1 MILLNMA
8 HQGGSIMINKLS
20 EKGQALVLI
29 TLAAIGLF
37 AFAALA
43 IDSSRAYSNKR
54 HAQNAADTAALAGAL
69 AYAREGNTTNIE
81 TVALAR
87 ATTNGYENVV
97 GDPSTVVTV
106 VVTDVPNPADCPGK
120 AKGKDITVTIESYIN
135 ATFARIIGR
144 DTLDSGATATA
155 RACGFKF
162 VPLFDGNAV
171 VGLNDTINPSC
182 ALAFDT
188 GNSSSVTWRIEGG
201 GVFSNSCAFSK
212 DDDTVTF
219 DPGLC
224 VSMPPGGV
232 AGGDWDCTPQ
242 PAAGYDWEDYVL
254 ANMPPNPCGT
264 GGIGIHVDEDNPPTP
279 FSNGVYCIDNFDKL
293 DSTDITL
300 DNATL
305 YVTDDDFSLKFA
317 GGGGFFGNATKP
329 GTYPGS
335 DDYADYYLV
344 VEPAEFCEKFS
355 DNTNSQVIE
364 WRGNG
369 TGTFYGTVFAPS
381 ACLDLRGN
389 GSAEGMHSQ
398 IIGWI
403 VGSNGTADTY
413 INYKVDENHQ
423 IPISPNISIL
433 K

>member
-1 MILLNMA
+1 MTIKI
-8 HQGGSIMINKLS
+8 G
-20 EKGQALVLI
+20 EKGQALVLV

-69 AYAREGNTTNIE
+69 TYAREGNTNDIE
-81 TVALAR
+81 AIALAR
-87 ATTNGYENVV
+87 AASNGYQNIA
-97 GDPSTVVTV
+97 GDPSTLVTV
-106 VVTDVPNPADCPGK
+106 VVTDVPNPAECPGK
-120 AKGKDITVTIESYIN
+120 AQGKDITVTIESYVN

-144 DTLDSGATATA
+144 DTLASGATATA

-162 VPLFDGNAV
+162 VPLFDGHAI
-171 VGLNDTINPSC
+171 VGLNDTMSPSC

-188 GNSSSVTWRIEGG
+188 GNSSSVTWKIEGG

-224 VSMPPGGV
+224 VSMPPGGM
-232 AGGDWDCTPQ
+232 AKGDWDCTPQ
-242 PAAGYDWEDYVL
+242 PGSGYDWEDYVL
-254 ANMPPNPCGT
+254 AHMPPDPCEGP
-264 GGIGIHVDEDNPPTP
+264 GHIGIDPLPGQTEFKD
-279 FSNGVYCIDNFDKL
+279 GVYCITNMEEFTKKNV
-293 DSTDITL
+293 TL

-305 YVTDDDFSLKFA
+305 WVEDAVFSLRYS
-317 GGGGFFGNATKP
+317 GNAGDGGLF
-329 GTYPGS
+329 GTPTRAGSYPGS
-335 DDYADYYLV
+335 DPYDNYYMI
-344 VEPAEFCEKFS
+344 VEPAAVCPKLS
-355 DNTNSQVIE
+355 DNHSQVLE
-364 WRGNG
+364 WKGNG
-369 TGTFYGTVFAPS
+369 EGSFSGTIFAPS

-389 GSAEGMHSQ
+389 ANGEALHSQ

-403 VGSNGTADTY
+403 VGSNGTADVY
-413 INYKVDENHQ
+413 VNYQIGENHQ
-423 IPISPNISIL
+423 IPISPNISLL

>member
-1 MILLNMA
+1 MFVSQTL
-8 HQGGSIMINKLS
+8 HHGGFIMVIKPS
-20 EKGQALVLI
+20 ERGQALVLI

-69 AYAREGNTTNIE
+69 SYAREATTTNIE

-87 ATTNGYENVV
+87 AASNGYENIA

-106 VVTDVPNPADCPGK
+106 TVTDVPKPADCPGK
-120 AKGKDITVTIESYIN
+120 AKGKDITVTIDSYIN
-135 ATFARIIGR
+135 ATFAKIIGR
-144 DTLDSGATATA
+144 ETLAGGATATA

-162 VPLFDGNAV
+162 VPLFDGHAV
-171 VGLNDTINPSC
+171 VGLNNNVSPSC

-188 GNSSSVTWRIEGG
+188 GNSSSVTWRVEGG
-201 GVFSNSCAFSK
+201 GIFSNSCAFSK
-212 DDDTVTF
+212 DDETVTF
-219 DPGLC
+219 DPGKC
-224 VSMPPGGV
+224 IATVGGTDPH
-232 AGGDWDCTPQ
+232 DWDCTPQ
-242 PAAGYDWEDYVL
+242 PANPYDWEDYVL
-254 ANMPPNPCGT
+254 ANMPPNPCVS
-264 GGIGIHVDEDNPPTP
+264 GGVGIWPSDTDPN
-279 FSNGVYCIDNFDKL
+279 FSNGVYCIADL
-293 DSTDITL
+293 DDYDSKNITL
-300 DNATL
+300 NNATL
-305 YVTDDDFSLKFA
+305 YVLDDDFSLKFA
-317 GGGGFFGNATKP
+317 GGGGFFGTPTRA
-329 GTYPGS
+329 GSYPGS
-335 DDYADYYLV
+335 DDYDDYYMV
-344 VEPAEFCEKFS
+344 VEPAQFCEKFS

-369 TGTFYGTVFAPS
+369 TGTFYGTIFAPT

-389 GSAEGMHSQ
+389 GEADGMHSQ

-403 VGSNGTADTY
+403 VGSNGTADVY
-413 INYKVDENHQ
+413 INYKKEENHE